1 MVLKWIWEFQSKLWR
16 LKVAS
21 IPGGKTI
28 YLIINQWNC
37 SLNEIPTNSQPFV
50 AFEIL
55 GSWIVKC
62 CCSVAQSCQ
71 TLCDPMDCST
81 PSFPVLHYLP
91 EFAQTHVHWV
101 GDSIQPSYPLS
112 SPSPPALNLSQHQG
126 LSQWVGSASGGQ
138 SIGASASVFLM
149 NIQGWFLLGLTG
161 FISLLSKGLSR
172 VFSSTK
178 VWRHQFFGTKPFLL
192 SSSHI
197 STWLVEKP

>member
-28 YLIINQWNC
+28 YLIINQWKC

-91 EFAQTHVHWV
+91 EFAQTHVHWIS
-101 GDSIQPSYPLS
+101 DAIQPSHS
-112 SPSPPALNLSQHQG
+112 SVAPFSSCLWSFPGSFPMSQ
-126 LSQWVGSASGGQ
+126 LFASGGQ
-138 SIGASASVFLM
+138 SIRVSASLILPR
-149 NIQGWFLLGLTG
+149 NIQGWFPLGLTG
-161 FISLLSKGLSR
+161 LM
-172 VFSSTK
+172 
-178 VWRHQFFGTKPFLL
+178 FLL
-192 SSSHI
+192 S
-197 STWLVEKP
+197 